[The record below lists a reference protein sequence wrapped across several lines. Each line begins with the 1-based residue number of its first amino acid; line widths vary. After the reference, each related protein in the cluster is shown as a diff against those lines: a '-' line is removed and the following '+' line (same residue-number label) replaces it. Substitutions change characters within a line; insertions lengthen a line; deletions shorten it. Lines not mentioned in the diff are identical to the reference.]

1 MCFRNIRSSW
11 TKIYGSNGSTVM
23 LMDSSEN
30 HMIFLIYEKEYITKW
45 DMARSNIILKIL
57 INIFLYYDHY
67 QNHD

>member
-1 MCFRNIRSSW
+1 
-11 TKIYGSNGSTVM
+11 M